1 MAMFQ
6 IIGPVGMWTQGAQEK
21 EWESSFNQAWHRRQ
35 WDIPLGRFLEV
46 GQQSMNENELK
57 HLALAPLRNIEN

>member
-1 MAMFQ
+1 MFQ
-6 IIGPVGMWTQGAQEK
+6 IIGPLGVWTQGVQGK
-21 EWESSFNQAWHRRQ
+21 NGKCTFNQVWYRRQ

-57 HLALAPLRNIEN
+57 HLALSPLRNIEN